1 MGDLISK
8 AYMYGQPAVLQY
20 ANYRGPHRDYVGLT
34 ASILSVLGLVTADAH

>member
-34 ASILSVLGLVTADAH
+34 ASMAAEHGPAPAT